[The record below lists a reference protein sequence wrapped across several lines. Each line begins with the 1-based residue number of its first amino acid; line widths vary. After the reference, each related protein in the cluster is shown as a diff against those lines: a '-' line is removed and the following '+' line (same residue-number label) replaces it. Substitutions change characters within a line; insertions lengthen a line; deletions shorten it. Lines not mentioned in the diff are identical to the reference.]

1 MKLLLLIS
9 LLFSTLLGAQPSYK
23 AELDSHTLATMLAKN
38 EIVLFDIRTKAE
50 WHESGVIEKSHLV
63 TFFDEKGRYDM
74 KLFMQT
80 FNRHVKDK
88 KTPIAFICRSGSRTL
103 PVSRY
108 FSDTGHQNVY
118 NITGGILGWKKA
130 KFSLIP
136 YK

>member
-1 MKLLLLIS
+1 MKLLLSFFLLIV
-9 LLFSTLLGAQPSYK
+9 TLNATKIDIAAPQLS
-23 AELDSHTLATMLAKN
+23 TMLQKGAL
-38 EIVLFDIRTKAE
+38 VLFDIRTSPE
-50 WHESGVIEKSHLV
+50 WSETGIIKESIPL

>member
-1 MKLLLLIS
+1 MLQK
-9 LLFSTLLGAQPSYK
+9 GA
-23 AELDSHTLATMLAKN
+23 L
-38 EIVLFDIRTKAE
+38 VLFDIRTSPE
-50 WHESGVIEKSHLV
+50 WSETGIIKESIPL